1 MQLLDGKFTKYSY
14 DSKTNL
20 RLYGS
25 ETAPSYN
32 LKNVVT
38 PTKLFVG
45 ESDCFSTVENAQ
57 KLSEELPI
65 DSLHLVDRP
74 EWSHIDFAFS
84 QYARKLVYDYL
95 IADMSAYRYGA
106 LNSSNIFLNCNLTS
120 SSVDI
125 I

>member
-1 MQLLDGKFTKYSY
+1 MDGKFTKYSY

-20 RLYGS
+20 RLYGFK
-25 ETAPSYN
+25 TAPSYN

-38 PTKLFVG
+38 PTKIFVG

-57 KLSEELPI
+57 KLSKELPN

-74 EWSHIDFAFS
+74 EWNHIDFAFS
-84 QYARKLVYDYL
+84 QYARTLVYDYL
-95 IADMSAYRYGA
+95 ISDMNAYRYGA

-125 I
+125 IWK